1 MGDGGDPD
9 GSRPLLAGAQGLM
22 STNMH
27 KAHDHE
33 TRGKPLSE
41 GAVIELLR
49 RARLR
54 PTRQR
59 LALGTMLFTDH
70 GRHVTA
76 EILHAEAVAGG
87 ERVSLATVYNT
98 LHQFKRAGLVREL
111 AIDGTRTYFETNTSN
126 HSHFYVEQDGRLMD
140 IPEGSIRVDGLPTPP
155 KGMRISHV
163 DVVVRLVEDDRG

>member
-1 MGDGGDPD
+1 MSGHTHDAHGHGAHGHVGHDG
-9 GSRPLLAGAQGLM
+9 
-22 STNMH
+22 H
-27 KAHDHE
+27 
-33 TRGKPLSE
+33 GKPLSE
-41 GAVIELLR
+41 REVTDLLR
-49 RARLR
+49 KAHLR

-59 LALGTMLFTDH
+59 LALGSLLFTDC

-111 AIDGTRTYFETNTSN
+111 AIDGTRTYFDTNTSN

-140 IPEGSIRVDGLPTPP
+140 IPDGSVRVDGLPTPP

-163 DVVVRLVEDDRG
+163 DVVVRLVEDRHD

>member
-1 MGDGGDPD
+1 MGKGVARDRA
-9 GSRPLLAGAQGLM
+9 RPFIEGAPGLM
-22 STNMH
+22 STNMQN
-27 KAHDHE
+27 AHGLE
-33 TRGKPLSE
+33 ERGKSLSE
-41 GAVIELLR
+41 SEVIELLR

-59 LALGTMLFTDH
+59 LARGTMLFTDH

-76 EILHAEAVAGG
+76 EILHAEAVASG

-98 LHQFKRAGLVREL
+98 MHQFKRAGLVREL
-111 AIDGTRTYFETNTSN
+111 AIDGTRTYFDTNTSN
-126 HSHFYVEQDGRLMD
+126 HSHFYVEQDGRLLD

-163 DVVVRLVEDDRG
+163 DVVVRLVEIDRE

>member
-1 MGDGGDPD
+1 
-9 GSRPLLAGAQGLM
+9 M
-22 STNMH
+22 SETMH
-27 KAHDHE
+27 KAHDHDHGDHHDHG
-33 TRGKPLSE
+33 RPLTQTE
-41 GAVIELLR
+41 VTELLR

-59 LALGTMLFTDH
+59 MALGGLLFTDG

-76 EILHAEAVAGG
+76 EILHAEAVTAG

-98 LHQFKRAGLVREL
+98 LHQFRRAGLVREL
-111 AIDGTRTYFETNTSN
+111 AIDGTRTYFDTNTSN

-140 IPEGSIRVDGLPTPP
+140 IPDGSVRVDGLPTPP

-163 DVVVRLVEDDRG
+163 DVVVRLVEDREA

>member
-1 MGDGGDPD
+1 MSEKMHDGHSHSGHHHHE
-9 GSRPLLAGAQGLM
+9 AHGAPR
-22 STNMH
+22 T
-27 KAHDHE
+27 E
-33 TRGKPLSE
+33 RE
-41 GAVIELLR
+41 VIDLLR
-49 RARLR
+49 QARLR

-59 LALGTMLFTDH
+59 LALGSLLFTDH

-76 EILHAEAVAGG
+76 ELLHAEAVASG

-111 AIDGTRTYFETNTSN
+111 AIDGTRTYFDTNTSN
-126 HSHFYVEQDGRLMD
+126 HSHFYVEHNGQLMD

-163 DVVVRLVEDDRG
+163 DVVVRLIDDPVE

>member
-1 MGDGGDPD
+1 
-9 GSRPLLAGAQGLM
+9 
-22 STNMH
+22 MH
-27 KAHDHE
+27 KSHDHE
-33 TRGKPLSE
+33 DHGRLLSE
-41 GAVIELLR
+41 AEVIELLR
-49 RARLR
+49 RAKLR

-59 LALGTMLFTDH
+59 LALGSLLFTDH

-111 AIDGTRTYFETNTSN
+111 AIDGTRTYFDTNTSN

-155 KGMRISHV
+155 RGMRISHV
-163 DVVVRLVEDDRG
+163 DVVVRLVEDGRE

>member
-1 MGDGGDPD
+1 
-9 GSRPLLAGAQGLM
+9 
-22 STNMH
+22 MH
-27 KAHDHE
+27 KAHDHHHDS
-33 TRGKPLSE
+33 GKPLSE
-41 GAVIELLR
+41 SEVIELLR
-49 RARLR
+49 RAKLR

-59 LALGTMLFTDH
+59 LALGGLLFTDH

-111 AIDGTRTYFETNTSN
+111 AIDGTRTYFDTNTSN

-140 IPEGSIRVDGLPTPP
+140 IPDGSIRVDGLPVPP

-163 DVVVRLVEDDRG
+163 DVVVRLVEDGHE